1 MSIAESAG
9 APRAGNVPR
18 LARSTHPIPVVALGM
33 SLSAFFA
40 ISYVICILGYLLV
53 PDLPI
58 AHTTL
63 TNFLPGLTLLSWPSF
78 FLGLVESAIWGWYVA
93 LVFGPL
99 FNFFARE
106 FLGRA
111 APERVAASA

>member
-18 LARSTHPIPVVALGM
+18 SAPSAHAVPVVALGM

-63 TNFLPGLTLLSWPSF
+63 TDFLPGFTLLSWSSF
-78 FLGLVESAIWGWYVA
+78 FLGVVESALWGWYVA
-93 LVFGPL
+93 LIFGPL
-99 FNFFARE
+99 FNFFAGKFPR
-106 FLGRA
+106 
-111 APERVAASA
+111 